1 MSSSREKRRT
11 TVCRLRLI
19 PRVLLALFL
28 PVAAVAQQSP
38 DSARGDSGRLELHPS
53 WDEREE
59 YRTGARI
66 SDQLV
71 ARGEPVS
78 VSRRPRARLVLLD
91 SCAFVDHKRWW
102 TTDSLWSYWTTCGSM
117 PRPASSAAPPD
128 SRTSIQT
135 TLHPSKCCPRHRR
148 CATARTP
155 RTVF

>member
-1 MSSSREKRRT
+1 MSLRYGQKPNSSGSRLRGCVSLIRTMSSSREKRRT

-71 ARGEPVS
+71 ARGE
-78 VSRRPRARLVLLD
+78 RAGLRISPAAGPLGLVGQL
-91 SCAFVDHKRWW
+91 
-102 TTDSLWSYWTTCGSM
+102 
-117 PRPASSAAPPD
+117 
-128 SRTSIQT
+128 
-135 TLHPSKCCPRHRR
+135 
-148 CATARTP
+148 
-155 RTVF
+155 